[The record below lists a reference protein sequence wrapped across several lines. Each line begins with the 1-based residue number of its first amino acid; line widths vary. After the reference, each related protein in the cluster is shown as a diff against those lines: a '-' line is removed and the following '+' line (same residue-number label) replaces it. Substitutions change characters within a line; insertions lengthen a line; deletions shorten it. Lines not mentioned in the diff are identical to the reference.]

1 MRVLRALVTVLTMSM
16 LSITAVAG
24 AQTPTAP
31 APATPAPATPAPAT
45 QTPTGQTPTTPP
57 ATTDPNAPEEPPTA
71 ANTALAAGQD
81 EGNPQPVSPF
91 PTAPP
96 TPGDLQ
102 LRAIHKADI
111 LWRRSQRGGLP
122 WGRERLVQP
131 TVLPAVDVATQQ
143 KKLDHYLGV
152 KAKLDKLPRTEMAEN
167 EVMDIDIYLDQINRE
182 IDEQT
187 FKEYE
192 RPVTSLQSF
201 WAGVQNTGQLGFRTE
216 KDYDNF
222 LAYLADIPRFY
233 DENIA
238 NMREGIKRGFMPPK
252 VAMTGREQTI
262 ALVASATDASETPFW
277 RPFKKMPG
285 TINTAEQARL
295 RALAKKLIET
305 TVLPEYRK
313 LLTFWNEEYYPHM
326 ATSIAA
332 TDLPNGK
339 AYYQSRIKRFTTLDM
354 TAEEIHAF
362 GLTQVAMIHQ
372 EMLDTMAEAKF
383 EGDLPAFL
391 KFLRTDPQFYA
402 KTPHEL
408 MADVSLMMKEFD
420 EKADRYFGY
429 MSRSRFGVHEN
440 PPETA
445 PFTPMGGGGVNGY
458 TINTYDLPSRGL
470 YSMPSLTLHEAAP
483 GHSWDFQMRREHD
496 NPDGFRGQNS
506 GFSEGWALY
515 CERLGSEMDMYHT
528 PYEKFGMLS
537 FQAWRASRLVVDT
550 GMHAMGMSRAD
561 AQQYLRDNTALS
573 EHDIEEEIDRYISWP
588 GQALAYYL
596 GMTEIQKERAHAQK
610 VLGHK
615 FNLRA
620 FHDAIL
626 ATGGVPLPV
635 LDQYL
640 EAWIKGGGIGPY
652 PDLEK

>member
-1 MRVLRALVTVLTMSM
+1 MRVLRTLAAVLTVSM
-16 LSITAVAG
+16 LSTAVVAG
-24 AQTPTAP
+24 AQTPAP
-31 APATPAPATPAPAT
+31 TGQAMTATPATTSPGATPATAD
-45 QTPTGQTPTTPP
+45 PTVPQ
-57 ATTDPNAPEEPPTA
+57 EPPTE

-81 EGNPQPVSPF
+81 EGNPAPVLPF

-111 LWRRSQRGGLP
+111 LWRRAQRGGLP
-122 WGRERLVQP
+122 WGRQLLVQP
-131 TVLPAVDVATQQ
+131 SVLPAVDVATQQ
-143 KKLDHYLGV
+143 KTYEHYLSV
-152 KAKLDKLPRTEMAEN
+152 KAQLDKLPRAEMTESEI
-167 EVMDIDIYLDQINRE
+167 MDIDIYLDQINRE
-182 IDEQT
+182 IDEQK

-192 RPVTSLQSF
+192 RPVTSTMSF
-201 WAGVQNTGQLGFRTE
+201 WSRVQNTGQIGFRTE
-216 KDYDNF
+216 KDYANYLEF
-222 LAYLADIPRFY
+222 LSDIPRY
-233 DENIA
+233 YAENIT
-238 NMREGIKRGFMPPK
+238 NMRAGMKRGFMPPK
-252 VAMTGREQTI
+252 VAMNNRVQTI
-262 ALVASATDASETPFW
+262 ALVANAPSAEETPFW

-285 TINTAEQARL
+285 TINSAEQARL
-295 RALAKKLIET
+295 RAVAKKLIET
-305 TVLPEYRK
+305 TVLPEYK
-313 LLTFWNEEYYPHM
+313 TLLKFWNDEYYPNM
-326 ATSIAA
+326 AKSIAA
-332 TDLPNGK
+332 TDLPDGK

-354 TAEEIHAF
+354 TPEEIHAF

-372 EMLDTMAEAKF
+372 EMLDTMKEAKF
-383 EGDLPAFL
+383 DGDLPAFL

-402 KTPHEL
+402 KTPDEL
-408 MADVSLMMKEFD
+408 MGRISYMMKEFD

-429 MSRSRFGVHEN
+429 MSRSRFGVHPFPAEV
-440 PPETA
+440 A
-445 PFTPMGGGGVNGY
+445 PFVPMGGGGVLGY
-458 TINTYDLPSRGL
+458 SINTYDLPSRGL

-483 GHSWDFQMRREHD
+483 GHSWDFQLRREHD

-515 CERLGSEMDMYHT
+515 CERLGTEMDMYHT

-550 GMHAMGMSRAD
+550 GMHAMGMTREE
-561 AQQYLRDNTALS
+561 AQQYLRDNTALG

-610 VLGHK
+610 VLGRK